1 MERICTSFYVLEVL
15 INPSIRS
22 IEFKLIRPFSPIR
35 MTRHVVE
42 VNINKDSD
50 ENFAPR
56 HSTILRLEI
65 NNDDEIFAPQQ
76 PNP

>member
-1 MERICTSFYVLEVL
+1 
-15 INPSIRS
+15 
-22 IEFKLIRPFSPIR
+22 